1 MRGHRALPNVGREN
15 RELIFPSK
23 RSINLLT
30 LFSGRFPQIIHIL
43 VQFYRQYIKQQ
54 FEYFIL
60 FMYLI
65 TYLLLINCEILYS
78 GVGILIFCSEVI
90 RPIIC
95 NLFVKFI
102 FVLITIFLYTVSI
115 CVPTFIYI

>member
-43 VQFYRQYIKQQ
+43 VQFYYQYIKQQ